1 MGAAENK
8 ALVRTMF
15 AELSK
20 GNAQGWFG
28 AMADDVHIIVTGTTK
43 ISGNHSKADYIDK
56 AVRIT
61 FPQLAGGLTLTPDTF
76 IAEGDSVAVQV
87 RGQCTTKE
95 GKPYN
100 NTYCMMFRIANGKVS
115 ELTEYCDTEL
125 ITTVF
130 GK

>member
-8 ALVRTMF
+8 ALVRNMF
-15 AELSK
+15 AALSK

-28 AMADDVHIIVTGTTK
+28 VMTDDVRIIVTGTTK
-43 ISGNHSKADYIDK
+43 ISGNYSKADYINK
-56 AVRIT
+56 AVRVT
-61 FPQLAGGLTLTPDTF
+61 FPQLEGGLTLTPDTF
-76 IAEGDSVAVQV
+76 IAEGDYVAVQV
-87 RGQCTTKE
+87 RGQCMTKA

-100 NTYCMMFRIANGKVS
+100 NTYCMLFHITNGKVD